1 MVNSMYRV
9 HQGFISESQT
19 PAQNGCDSS
28 KQKAAEIA
36 DEWEQRAE
44 RANEVGHVTEFL
56 RGNTVQLDESDCSEQ
71 EQLWRQLT
79 EHAKQQRK
87 QGLGPSQEARQ
98 GKIGDYANL
107 EKLNGNFDLLD
118 AMDMQVNGYTWDTID
133 KHDWTTWP
141 AWMVREM
148 DTQTTAA

>member
-1 MVNSMYRV
+1 MARLAVQVTAN
-9 HQGFISESQT
+9 GDLDISSPSRAYQRI
-19 PAQNGCDSS
+19 ADSVSNGCDSS
-28 KQKAAEIA
+28 KQQAAKIA

-87 QGLGPSQEARQ
+87 QGLGPSQEARTRKDWRLRRL
-98 GKIGDYANL
+98 GEI
-107 EKLNGNFDLLD
+107 EWKL
-118 AMDMQVNGYTWDTID
+118 
-133 KHDWTTWP
+133 
-141 AWMVREM
+141 
-148 DTQTTAA
+148 

>member
-1 MVNSMYRV
+1 MARLAVQVTANGELDVSSPSRAYQRIADSV
-9 HQGFISESQT
+9 S
-19 PAQNGCDSS
+19 NGCDSS

-87 QGLGPSQEARQ
+87 QGLGPSQEARTRKDWRLRQ
-98 GKIGDYANL
+98 LGEI
-107 EKLNGNFDLLD
+107 EWKL
-118 AMDMQVNGYTWDTID
+118 
-133 KHDWTTWP
+133 
-141 AWMVREM
+141 
-148 DTQTTAA
+148 

>member
-1 MVNSMYRV
+1 MARLAVQVTANGELDVSSPSRAYQRIADSV
-9 HQGFISESQT
+9 S
-19 PAQNGCDSS
+19 NGCDSS

-87 QGLGPSQEARQ
+87 QDLGPSQEARTRKDWRLRQ
-98 GKIGDYANL
+98 LGEI
-107 EKLNGNFDLLD
+107 EWKL
-118 AMDMQVNGYTWDTID
+118 
-133 KHDWTTWP
+133 
-141 AWMVREM
+141 
-148 DTQTTAA
+148 